1 MKLNTMKKSNLL
13 IGALGGVAVVT
24 GFFLNSTINNAD
36 ESKYYQDKGS
46 LEAAPSASHYQ
57 QWLNSKMIDTETG
70 ELITEEKLASI
81 MANHALKPKTTT
93 VEWMEHG
100 PDNIGGRTR
109 AVHVDYKNINNVWS
123 GGVTGGLYVSR
134 NRGNTWSRVLNFPG
148 NQFISSIAQDKD
160 GNLYVATGSL
170 QEGSA
175 WQGNGLYV
183 TPDDGETWEL
193 VPGTGNITRIN
204 RLVSSRTNAEVFF
217 TANSGAPL
225 RKYVYGGT
233 VEAVSGYTGTG
244 ANVVEL
250 SDDGNIMVV
259 ANNVNRTFVSTD
271 GGQTFVDRSG
281 NQTGQIS
288 PGGVARIEYGISK
301 KKSDGTYSIYAST
314 VNGGQSNNQGQWIS
328 LNSGETWHRHTPAT
342 GANVGNGVIDFR
354 NQGTWNNIV
363 SFDPSNTNRAIVGG
377 IDLHEWVQVIDNP
390 PTGGW
395 NQISLWFV
403 SPTSPVYVHADQ
415 HDIHWDE
422 TDRMYVGNDGG
433 IQISEDYGNTYFEAN
448 RGYNITQFFRIAY
461 DRHGSVIGGTQ
472 DNGSLYN
479 NHKNTTWQEFRRMT
493 GGDGFSAEIGF
504 YNPNFMI
511 TSSQFNTLHRSTD
524 GGVTFNPFVPQF
536 PAQQGIDP
544 TGGDGGG
551 HHPFHTTFVLAEYF
565 DPNSE
570 DSLTFIP
577 QQSYNVGDTVLIP
590 SMAVGHT
597 IQYETPHPIFF
608 TDTLLFFPDS
618 TRTEYLVVGANTG
631 LTYDLG
637 TMPFSFFGNATQVI
651 PPLIGDTLLIEGV
664 LGLDTVVV
672 GSVTPY
678 DFHVGVNPNNPSQS
692 IDMGM
697 DTVLFA
703 IPWDTLRVADPFQSW
718 FVLALNRNGGEL
730 WGTRDALR
738 LSNPNPRWVRIA
750 DNLGGAAMD
759 IEFSEDLQYMFV
771 SGGPFIGSTS
781 INNAGPIH
789 RIDGLGSVY
798 TSDPGFLS
806 KVSIDHGATATSK
819 TQIGTIANCTGI
831 GIDPRNPDILVA
843 TQGFNGSVFRSSN
856 ATSMSPTLTQVGSQ
870 GGLAFYDVII
880 DRDDSDILFAATNM
894 GVSMSENGGATW
906 TDVTHPTFVGVPCY
920 HIKQSWRTWEE
931 GNRRPGEI
939 FVGTHGRGIWSTDAV
954 LSTVENDKIV
964 SNTAKKKKEMLLIY
978 PNPAVDH
985 STVVINM
992 KQEGDVMIYFYDL
1005 SGNKVKTISQTNLFV
1020 GRNDITFTASDLPKG
1035 TYIIKAHST
1044 DKVETGKFI
1053 KM

>member
-1 MKLNTMKKSNLL
+1 
-13 IGALGGVAVVT
+13 
-24 GFFLNSTINNAD
+24 
-36 ESKYYQDKGS
+36 
-46 LEAAPSASHYQ
+46 
-57 QWLNSKMIDTETG
+57 
-70 ELITEEKLASI
+70 
-81 MANHALKPKTTT
+81 
-93 VEWMEHG
+93 
-100 PDNIGGRTR
+100 
-109 AVHVDYKNINNVWS
+109 
-123 GGVTGGLYVSR
+123 
-134 NRGNTWSRVLNFPG
+134 
-148 NQFISSIAQDKD
+148 
-160 GNLYVATGSL
+160 
-170 QEGSA
+170 
-175 WQGNGLYV
+175 
-183 TPDDGETWEL
+183 
-193 VPGTGNITRIN
+193 
-204 RLVSSRTNAEVFF
+204 
-217 TANSGAPL
+217 
-225 RKYVYGGT
+225 
-233 VEAVSGYTGTG
+233 
-244 ANVVEL
+244 
-250 SDDGNIMVV
+250 
-259 ANNVNRTFVSTD
+259 
-271 GGQTFVDRSG
+271 
-281 NQTGQIS
+281 
-288 PGGVARIEYGISK
+288 
-301 KKSDGTYSIYAST
+301 
-314 VNGGQSNNQGQWIS
+314 
-328 LNSGETWHRHTPAT
+328 
-342 GANVGNGVIDFR
+342 
-354 NQGTWNNIV
+354 
-363 SFDPSNTNRAIVGG
+363 
-377 IDLHEWVQVIDNP
+377 
-390 PTGGW
+390 
-395 NQISLWFV
+395 
-403 SPTSPVYVHADQ
+403 
-415 HDIHWDE
+415 
-422 TDRMYVGNDGG
+422 
-433 IQISEDYGNTYFEAN
+433 
-448 RGYNITQFFRIAY
+448 
-461 DRHGSVIGGTQ
+461 
-472 DNGSLYN
+472 
-479 NHKNTTWQEFRRMT
+479 
-493 GGDGFSAEIGF
+493 
-504 YNPNFMI
+504 
-511 TSSQFNTLHRSTD
+511 
-524 GGVTFNPFVPQF
+524 
-536 PAQQGIDP
+536 
-544 TGGDGGG
+544 
-551 HHPFHTTFVLAEYF
+551 
-565 DPNSE
+565 
-570 DSLTFIP
+570 
-577 QQSYNVGDTVLIP
+577 
-590 SMAVGHT
+590 
-597 IQYETPHPIFF
+597 
-608 TDTLLFFPDS
+608 
-618 TRTEYLVVGANTG
+618 
-631 LTYDLG
+631 
-637 TMPFSFFGNATQVI
+637 
-651 PPLIGDTLLIEGV
+651 
-664 LGLDTVVV
+664 
-672 GSVTPY
+672 
-678 DFHVGVNPNNPSQS
+678 
-692 IDMGM
+692 MGM